1 MWSKVC
7 IVLYCLK
14 TVIIVLNGASELFVF
29 LQFLG
34 VVQWLAVSKGQ
45 PGNTQSLCHTADL
58 PSVFGPHTIGFG
70 SNNQIF
76 ICFFFYLEH

>member
-1 MWSKVC
+1 MNVLILVNVWSKLC

-29 LQFLG
+29 LSFLG

-45 PGNTQSLCHTADL
+45 PSNT
-58 PSVFGPHTIGFG
+58 
-70 SNNQIF
+70 
-76 ICFFFYLEH
+76 